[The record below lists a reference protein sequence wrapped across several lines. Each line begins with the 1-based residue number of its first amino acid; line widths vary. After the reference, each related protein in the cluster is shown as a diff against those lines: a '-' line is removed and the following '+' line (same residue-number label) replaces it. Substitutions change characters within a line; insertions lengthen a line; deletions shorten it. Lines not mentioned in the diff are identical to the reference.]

1 MENEILK
8 AMQAGEPMKA
18 GDIATAA
25 GIEKDAVTKAIKK
38 LVSEEKV
45 FSPKRCFYQIK
56 K

>member
-8 AMQAGEPMKA
+8 AMEAGEPMKA
-18 GDIATAA
+18 GDIATAS
-25 GIEKDAVTKAIKK
+25 GIDKDVVTKTIKK